1 MKEYNGNT
9 FGDLEVDG
17 SLTVSGTLTSIETTN
32 TQITDRL
39 IELANGAS
47 TGADSGII
55 IERGSTGNNA
65 ALIWDESAD
74 SFVLATT
81 TATGASSGDLTLT
94 PTDLNVSD
102 IALTPDGITTSHIT
116 TAGSLKI
123 RATNNMHIGDD
134 GVDSI
139 RLGRTNSTAAK
150 IHLRSGADDDLVV
163 TNSKVGIG
171 TDSPAT
177 ALDVDGVVTATGFT
191 IGSAAITEAEL
202 EILDGASVTTAE
214 LNLLSGKSFADEDD
228 MSSNSA
234 TAIASQQS
242 IKAYVDSVATSSDLD
257 FTTDTAGSSSVDLD
271 SETLTFAGGEGVD
284 VTHSGQTITVA
295 AEDSTA
301 SNKGAVIVAGGTG
314 ATVSYSSGTATI
326 AVDAAQTQITSV
338 GTIGTGTWQGTAIAN
353 DYVAALPTSKI
364 TSGTFADARIAA
376 SNVTQ
381 HQASLTA
388 VGALDSGSITS
399 GFTSIDVGSGAIT
412 TTGAVGTGALTTTVT
427 AATGMTVD
435 QNFSVTDASTT
446 VGLDIDF
453 DKTGAS
459 TSNNTMIGVRVD
471 MDNTEA
477 TNGTNTMTG
486 IKVTPTL
493 THAATAGTTLVKG
506 AEIVATGSG
515 PGNTTTRALDITATG
530 ADFNQGIF
538 MAVADGGVDIKM
550 LSSADSGDHC
560 TIATGAA
567 GATTLTTTDD
577 DGANADLTFSID
589 GSFDVTATSMSLSSD
604 LTVTGGDITLGTAS
618 DANNATIGAATESG
632 TDTAGKS
639 LTIGGGLGTGNAAS
653 GDVIVTVGVPGGS
666 GSSAQSAITAQRHSA
681 SGTSTYY
688 GGVAALA
695 NDTGVGDV
703 VILGT
708 EDGTDTLAAGRL
720 MVMNSSGVWK
730 YADADTEAL
739 TSGLLAIALGTAVSD
754 GLLVRGFFKLNS
766 FIEGSH
772 SPGQPCYVSEAAGE
786 IDFTRPSAGSD
797 FVRIVGHAIDTSGVI
812 YFNPDHTWIEL

>member
-1 MKEYNGNT
+1 MPTFNGSFT
-9 FGDLEVDG
+9 GRG
-17 SLTVSGTLTSIETTN
+17 QKVSGTDVDASGTVFIQERADAQADEAGKGQLWVDNQTPCELYFTTDAGNDVQITSGTSIVGPASAVSM
-32 TQITDRL
+32 
-39 IELANGAS
+39 ANGS
-47 TGADSGII
+47 DNRI
-55 IERGSTGNNA
+55 
-65 ALIWDESAD
+65 
-74 SFVLATT
+74 T
-81 TATGASSGDLTLT
+81 TATGA
-94 PTDLNVSD
+94 
-102 IALTPDGITTSHIT
+102 
-116 TAGSLKI
+116 
-123 RATNNMHIGDD
+123 
-134 GVDSI
+134 
-139 RLGRTNSTAAK
+139 
-150 IHLRSGADDDLVV
+150 
-163 TNSKVGIG
+163 
-171 TDSPAT
+171 
-177 ALDVDGVVTATGFT
+177 
-191 IGSAAITEAEL
+191 
-202 EILDGASVTTAE
+202 
-214 LNLLSGKSFADEDD
+214 
-228 MSSNSA
+228 
-234 TAIASQQS
+234 
-242 IKAYVDSVATSSDLD
+242 
-257 FTTDTAGSSSVDLD
+257 
-271 SETLTFAGGEGVD
+271 
-284 VTHSGQTITVA
+284 
-295 AEDSTA
+295 
-301 SNKGAVIVAGGTG
+301 
-314 ATVSYSSGTATI
+314 
-326 AVDAAQTQITSV
+326 
-338 GTIGTGTWQGTAIAN
+338 
-353 DYVAALPTSKI
+353 AALN
-364 TSGTFADARIAA
+364 GE
-376 SNVTQ
+376 
-381 HQASLTA
+381 ASLTFD
-388 VGALDSGSITS
+388 GNTL
-399 GFTSIDVGSGAIT
+399 
-412 TTGAVGTGALTTTVT
+412 TVT
-427 AATGMTVD
+427 D
-435 QNFSVTDASTT
+435 LVTDTSAGTFT
-446 VGLDIDF
+446 AVDINF

-459 TSNNTMIGVRVD
+459 ISNNTMIGINLD
-471 MDNTEA
+471 MDNTTA
-477 TNGTNTMTG
+477 TDGTNTMTG

-567 GATTLTTTDD
+567 GATTLTTTDNG
-577 DGANADLTFSID
+577 GANADLTFSID

-618 DANNATIGAATESG
+618 DANNTTIGAATESG

-653 GDVIVTVGVPGGS
+653 GDVIVTVGVPGSS

-703 VILGT
+703 VIFGT
-708 EDGTDTLAAGRL
+708 EDGTDSLAAGRL